1 MKKFYVISFLS
12 FIALVVLVN
21 PALAQELTD
30 PLGNVSIP
38 VLIGR
43 VIRVALGISGSV
55 ALLMFIYGGFIW
67 LTSGGKSE
75 AIEKGKK
82 TLIWAVIGLVV
93 IFTAYLAVD
102 QVIRA
107 LTSGDVSGAE
117 ETTETTRLLI
127 KTLI

>member
-1 MKKFYVISFLS
+1 MKKGYLFGL
-12 FIALVVLVN
+12 IALVALILAAH

-30 PLGNVSIP
+30 PLGGVSIP

-67 LTSGGKSE
+67 LTSGGKPE

-82 TLIWAVIGLVV
+82 TLIWAVIGLAI
-93 IFTAYLAVD
+93 IFTSYLAVD
-102 QVIRA
+102 QIIRA
-107 LTSGDVSGAE
+107 LSSGETSGAE
-117 ETTETTRLLI
+117 EALRQLSRRLV
-127 KTLI
+127 

>member
-1 MKKFYVISFLS
+1 MKKFYLISFLTLV
-12 FIALVVLVN
+12 ALVVIIN

-30 PLGNVSIP
+30 PLGGASIP

-55 ALLMFIYGGFIW
+55 ALLMFIYGGFLW

-82 TLIWAVIGLVV
+82 TLIWAVIGLAI
-93 IFTAYLAVD
+93 IFTSYLAVD

-107 LTSGDVSGAE
+107 LTSGEISGN
-117 ETTETTRLLI
+117 
-127 KTLI
+127 